1 MILKQTISKTTYIFL
16 GFIVV
21 LLISMVVLYL
31 YIFTTPTLKQV
42 TLLSNSKEMF
52 LYLNPDEDIPPVEV
66 SKDSTYYE
74 LRTDYGH
81 ISLTDI
87 GTKSQIDKLRPIRA
101 VEIINIYNISK

>member
-1 MILKQTISKTTYIFL
+1 MTQTISKTTYIFT
-16 GFIVV
+16 GFIIS
-21 LLISMVVLYL
+21 LIISMIVLFL
-31 YIFTTPTLKQV
+31 YVFTTPTLKQV